1 MSRSRVRHAQ
11 QKRSLRLLS
20 IGAVFVLVCLLYV
33 IRLAILELSPAHI
46 GGHKQ
51 DGTTERTVT
60 VQAVRGQIYDRNGV
74 PLVTNAY
81 TYSLTLDAAVLPREN
96 EARNQAILKALHML
110 ESCGEGGQ
118 FATYGYPF
126 AGYYPNL
133 IYSEAVADPEGRV
146 QDTFLDVVEGNGLRR
161 EAVLRLKE
169 EAHLNTSEATERYQ
183 TDPLA
188 CIPEARLITYFIRE
202 YELDATDAE
211 GKPLYGNADID
222 RLLRVLWG
230 MEATGFSRVNDYV
243 MAEDISMETIT
254 HELELEIPGIGF
266 STSVNRVYNFPGY
279 ASHILGQTGPIY
291 AEEWE
296 AYKELGYAMNAMVG
310 KSGCEAAF
318 EAYLHGQDGVEV
330 IIEDSEGRVVDSYMK
345 TEAVA
350 GQDVYLTIDIYLQIA
365 AEDALSENIRSIR
378 ATYGREECQSGA
390 IVSINPQ
397 SGEVLALASY
407 PTYDLVTYN
416 RDYNQLLADEAKP
429 LLNRAL
435 SGLYAPGST
444 FKPGMVAAA
453 LTEGILTAESKLEC
467 AGTYTYYD
475 SYQPDCWIYNSSSAI
490 KQHGHINAAEALRVS
505 CNCYFYETGRLLGI
519 ERMNRYCH
527 LMGLGESTGIELG
540 EEVGSLAGPEH
551 RDATHGLEWQPTD
564 TIAAAIGQSDNAFT
578 PLQLGV
584 YTSTLVNGGTRY
596 AAHLLLRVRDLST
609 RTDTYTATP
618 QRLSTLSLSQSHLS
632 TIIQGMEEVVS
643 TSAQISR
650 YMKNVPVTVA
660 GKTGTAQTG
669 GKVIDNGLFICCAPS
684 RNPEIVVVSVIEKAG
699 GGSYSAMSAGEVLEA
714 YYDLKRADAPQS

>member
-1 MSRSRVRHAQ
+1 MSSSRYRRS
-11 QKRSLRLLS
+11 SRLWGV
-20 IGAVFVLVCLLYV
+20 GAVFVLVCLVYV
-33 IRLAILELSPAHI
+33 IRLAVLELSPANI

-51 DGTTERTVT
+51 DGTTERTVV

-74 PLVTNAY
+74 PLVTNEY

-96 EARNQAILKALHML
+96 GTRNAAILQALHML
-110 ESCGEGGQ
+110 EACGEVER
-118 FATYGYPF
+118 FAAHDYPF
-126 AGYYPNL
+126 TGYYPHL
-133 IYSEAVADPEGRV
+133 IYHESTADPESARHN
-146 QDTFLDVVEGNGLRR
+146 TFLSVVDNNGLRR
-161 EAVLRLKE
+161 EAVLRLKDE
-169 EAHLNTSEATERYQ
+169 EHLNTGEATERYKA
-183 TDPLA
+183 DPLA
-188 CIPEARLITYFIRE
+188 CIPAERLVAYFIEE
-202 YELDATDAE
+202 YELDATDGDGNA
-211 GKPLYGNADID
+211 LYGDADID
-222 RLLRVLWG
+222 RLIRVLWG

-243 MAEDISMETIT
+243 MAEGISMETIT
-254 HELELEIPGIGF
+254 HELELGIPGVGF
-266 STSVNRVYNFPGY
+266 ATSVSRVYNFPGY

-296 AYKELGYAMNAMVG
+296 EYKELGYAMNATVG

-318 EAYLHGQDGVEV
+318 EEYLHGKDGVEV
-330 IIEDSEGRVVDSYMK
+330 IVEDRDGRVVDSYMK

-365 AEDALSENIRSIR
+365 AEDALADNIHYIR
-378 ATYGREECQSGA
+378 TTYGREECRSGA
-390 IVSINPQ
+390 IVSMDPQ
-397 SGEVLALASY
+397 SGEILALASY
-407 PTYDLVTYN
+407 PTYNLVTYN
-416 RDYNQLLADEAKP
+416 RDYNELLADEAKP
-429 LLNRAL
+429 LINRPL

-453 LTEGILTAESKLEC
+453 LTEGILTASTRLEC

-475 SYQPDCWIYNSSSAI
+475 SYQPDCWIYNSSSPI

-519 ERMNRYCH
+519 ERMNTYCR
-527 LMGLGESTGIELG
+527 LMGLGEATGIELG
-540 EEVGSLAGPEH
+540 GEIGSLAGPDH
-551 RDATHGLEWQPTD
+551 REETHGLEWQPTD

-584 YTSTLVNGGTRY
+584 YISTLVNGGDRY
-596 AAHLLLRVRDLST
+596 AAHLLLRTRDLSA

-618 QRLSTLSLSQSHLS
+618 QVLSTLPLSAAHQA

-643 TSAQISR
+643 ASAQISR

-669 GKVIDNGLFICCAPS
+669 GKVADNGLFVCCAPS